1 MSDTKMREALLDAAA
16 ASTYPPKP
24 KPPLTVAET
33 RLWRV
38 VGALEDAMDVARDV
52 TRSGSA
58 GEREVARGLIGI
70 LDGLHDLAC
79 GRAP

>member
-1 MSDTKMREALLDAAA
+1 MREALLDAAA

-24 KPPLTVAET
+24 KPAESVAER
-33 RLWRV
+33 RLWDV
-38 VGALEDAMDVARDV
+38 IAALELAMDVARNV
-52 TRSGSA
+52 TRGGSA
-58 GEREVARGLIGI
+58 GERETARRLIGI